1 MIQNID
7 HTLDLRGTISPVTL
21 LKVSQIF
28 EKMASEQI
36 MEVKIRDLDTRT
48 DIFKILPDN
57 TFELITKEIVKDYGL
72 YYRILIKKK

>member
-1 MIQNID
+1 VIQNID